1 VHDLPAKSVAT
12 DYQWPTCT
20 ACGRNMWVSET
31 SNWACGLCRER
42 TAERLTEL
50 PGLFARIN
58 STAALVRGSRRGTGM
73 PTGSR
78 VPPIP
83 ANAEVLNLAATGGVA
98 TRLQVI
104 EDAWRQT
111 LGWTVTPWRGNAGQS
126 LPKQVEFLTNNLG
139 WACERYAEVGQDVE
153 EIRRVH
159 AECTAALSPD
169 RRIGPIRIGACPV
182 LTIDGP
188 CGRQLTAST
197 RKEAIK
203 CQGCGT
209 EWPDREAWEKLRDAL
224 RGAPGESVAA

>member
-1 VHDLPAKSVAT
+1 
-12 DYQWPTCT
+12 
-20 ACGRNMWVSET
+20 
-31 SNWACGLCRER
+31 
-42 TAERLTEL
+42 
-50 PGLFARIN
+50 
-58 STAALVRGSRRGTGM
+58 M

-83 ANAEVLNLAATGGVA
+83 ANAEVLNLAAAGGVA

-111 LGWTVTPWRGNAGQS
+111 LGWTVTPWRGNSGQS
-126 LPKQVEFLTNNLG
+126 LPRQIEFLSNNLG
-139 WACERYAEVGQDVE
+139 WACERYEEVGQDVE

-182 LTIDGP
+182 LTVDGL
-188 CGRQLTAST
+188 CKRQLTAST
-197 RKEAIK
+197 RKESIK

>member
-1 VHDLPAKSVAT
+1 MHDPIEDSYEWPRCVACSK
-12 DYQWPTCT
+12 DLW
-20 ACGRNMWVSET
+20 ADEVDR
-31 SNWACGLCRER
+31 WACRPCQDR
-42 TAERLTEL
+42 TGKRLTEL
-50 PGLFARIN
+50 PALFARIN

-83 ANAEVLNLAATGGVA
+83 LNLAAAGGVA

-111 LGWTVTPWRGNAGQS
+111 LGWTVTPWRGNSGQS
-126 LPKQVEFLTNNLG
+126 LPRQIEFLSNNLG
-139 WACERYAEVGQDVE
+139 WACERYEEVGQDVE

-182 LTIDGP
+182 LTVDGP
-188 CGRQLTAST
+188 CKRQLTAST